1 VIEGV
6 GWSQLVILDEVI
18 LRPIFV
24 LGHVLIQVDFES
36 DFVELLVLAWLRCF
50 AKQVEQKHDKIFL

>member
-1 VIEGV
+1 MIEGV